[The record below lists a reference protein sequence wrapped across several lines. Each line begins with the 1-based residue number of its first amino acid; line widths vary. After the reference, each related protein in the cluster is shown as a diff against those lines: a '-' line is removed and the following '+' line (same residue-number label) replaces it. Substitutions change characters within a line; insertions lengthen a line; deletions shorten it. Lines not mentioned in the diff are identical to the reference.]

1 MNRWLGRFR
10 LAWNE
15 RISTLV
21 AVTTLLLAG
30 GGTLATFQ
38 SASYGNEALLA
49 QTELS
54 NCWAYYQAKSIKE
67 HSYQLHRDLLTV
79 LPPSDDT
86 AELIR
91 TYEDEIARYRQEKYA
106 LMQKA
111 AELERTREA
120 AEHRAASLGESLLYL
135 QVGILLS
142 SLASVSRIPYY
153 WYGALLAGLG
163 GLAALAASYLSHSLT

>member
-1 MNRWLGRFR
+1 MNRWLCRFR
-10 LAWNE
+10 LAWSE

-38 SASYGNEALLA
+38 SATYGNETLLA

-67 HSYQLHRDLLTV
+67 HSYQLHRDHLTV
-79 LPPSDDT
+79 LPPSADT
-86 AELIR
+86 AKLIR
-91 TYEDEIARYRQEKYA
+91 TYEDEIARYRQEKYT
-106 LMQKA
+106 LMQRA
-111 AELERTREA
+111 AELERTREES
-120 AEHRAASLGESLLYL
+120 EHRAASLGDALLYL

-142 SLASVSRIPYY
+142 SLASVNRIPYY

-163 GLAALAASYLSHSLT
+163 GLAALAASYLTHIKT

>member
-10 LAWNE
+10 LVWSE
-15 RISTLV
+15 RLSTLV

-38 SASYGNEALLA
+38 SATYGNEALLA

-67 HSYQLHRDLLTV
+67 HSYQLHRDLLTA
-79 LPPSDDT
+79 LPPSGDT
-86 AELIR
+86 AKLIR
-91 TYEDEIARYRQEKYA
+91 VYEDEIARYRQEKYT
-106 LMQKA
+106 LMQRA
-111 AELERTREA
+111 AELERTREES
-120 AEHRAASLGESLLYL
+120 EHRAASLGDALLFL

-142 SLASVSRIPYY
+142 SLASVNRIPYY
-153 WYGALLAGLG
+153 WYGALLAGFG
-163 GLAALAASYLSHSLT
+163 GVAALAASYLTHIAT